1 MIRAGLPS
9 PNPSFF
15 KTQNMTIK
23 QEHIRLICK
32 ALNRTEG
39 HKEQASK
46 LLGITARTLY
56 RYLGD
61 YSIIKVKGKYIEND
75 KISENKNPSNKTE

>member
-1 MIRAGLPS
+1 
-9 PNPSFF
+9 
-15 KTQNMTIK
+15 MTIK
-23 QEHIRLICK
+23 EEHTRLICK
-32 ALNRTEG
+32 ALNRTYG
-39 HKEQASK
+39 HREEAAK

-75 KISENKNPSNKTE
+75 KNAENKDPGNKTKQ

>member
-1 MIRAGLPS
+1 
-9 PNPSFF
+9 
-15 KTQNMTIK
+15 MTIK
-23 QEHIRLICK
+23 EEHTRLICK
-32 ALNRTEG
+32 ALNRTAG
-39 HKEQASK
+39 HREEASK

-75 KISENKNPSNKTE
+75 KISENKDVSNKSEQQQR